1 MTAPSLPAPRAVE
14 APPDLFLPRGEATA
28 AAGLV
33 IVPDVSD
40 GTYTGRWLLCQ
51 DRTGKAMTSSTS
63 LAYARELATLLA
75 GTGIDWTL
83 SDTVLRSDPATAA
96 AVDRIAA
103 SAGAAVFARAPLWWG
118 RSSWVS
124 HGPLWRVGTGDQ
136 VSTATFEEL
145 WWRLDVLPADEVHV
159 GYDPRPTWTLRC
171 AAPLCA
177 EGDGEVAELA
187 SPDEW
192 DEGMPLRHADRTVMT
207 VEAVAAGWSRRGT
220 RWLCRECALAHFGS
234 PAICW

>member
-1 MTAPSLPAPRAVE
+1 MTAPTVPLPRAVD
-14 APPDLFLPRGEATA
+14 APPELVLLRGEATV

-40 GTYTGRWLLCQ
+40 GAYTGRWRLWQ
-51 DRTGKAMTSSTS
+51 DCTDEAMTGATS
-63 LAYARELATLLA
+63 LAYAREVATLLA
-75 GTGIDWTL
+75 GAGIDWTL
-83 SDTVLRSDPATAA
+83 PDRILKADPAAVA
-96 AVDRIAA
+96 AVDRIVAISDAA
-103 SAGAAVFARAPLWWG
+103 LFARTPLWWG

-124 HGPLWRVGTGDQ
+124 HGPLWRVGTGTG

-145 WWRLDVLPADEVHV
+145 WWLLDALPADEVHI

-171 AAPLCA
+171 AAPLCT
-177 EGDGEVAELA
+177 EGDGEIAELP

-192 DEGMPLRHADRTVMT
+192 DEGLPLRHADRSVLI

-220 RWLCRECALAHFGS
+220 RWLCRECALAHFDS
-234 PAICW
+234 PTITW